1 MQQLVKTQRMGE
13 WGHSTGPPHGVQ
25 LDADGT
31 MVTSWRCGL
40 YPAVKKGW
48 PMVLGLSGDC
58 KRGTGLGVDLV
69 LSLRTLSAV
78 LLNSSGLRELY
89 K

>member
-1 MQQLVKTQRMGE
+1 MGSQH
-13 WGHSTGPPHGVQ
+13 GSSTRCPTRCGPY
-25 LDADGT
+25 DAYT
-31 MVTSWRCGL
+31 MAVWLRVGL
-40 YPAVKKGW
+40 YPAVQKGW

-78 LLNSSGLRELY
+78 LLNSSGIRRIVQIMLG
-89 K
+89 